1 MRLVLAPDIQ
11 LRALGLVTTLGI
23 RVVGGSYRLQTQTRA
38 EAVHIDFFMG
48 YSGGIQGVFGGILMI
63 SKVFGDLG
71 TFSDMAVTTL
81 GATSDPPK

>member
-1 MRLVLAPDIQ
+1 MRM
-11 LRALGLVTTLGI
+11 LRRG
-23 RVVGGSYRLQTQTRA
+23 RA
-38 EAVHIDFFMG
+38 EAVHIDFLMG
-48 YSGGIQGVFGGILMI
+48 YSGGIQRVFGGILMI